1 MSRPRLARLFDKR
14 GLALKPGLSSLRER
28 LWRPAFSHPTVADR
42 AALLAGDE
50 LEALAIAAHLSG
62 NEAAL
67 ELLARIHQAHPDAG
81 NIRRAARFARASRL
95 LEDQQAC
102 PEHGYLLIPSGIR
115 AVRSGEIQAQSLW
128 ESSRLHFPPG
138 LGFRGVPISRA

>member
-1 MSRPRLARLFDKR
+1 MNS
-14 GLALKPGLSSLRER
+14 KPWPLPLTSAETK
-28 LWRPAFSHPTVADR
+28 P
-42 AALLAGDE
+42 
-50 LEALAIAAHLSG
+50 
-62 NEAAL
+62 AL